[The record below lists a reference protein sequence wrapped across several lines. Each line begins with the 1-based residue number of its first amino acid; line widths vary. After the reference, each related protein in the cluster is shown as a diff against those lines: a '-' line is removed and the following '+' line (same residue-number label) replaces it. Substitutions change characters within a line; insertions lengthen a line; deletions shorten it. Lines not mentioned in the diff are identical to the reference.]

1 MKLNKLLTTIITV
14 VVILIV
20 LTIFKPFNI
29 VPADSLGL
37 KFTLG
42 KLQDKTLDPGLNF
55 KMPIVQSIRSFS
67 LRPMQVDMTVE
78 VGPQGAITKDN
89 QTVGAFLTTFYKYTP
104 EELVS
109 MYSDYGENQIK
120 SILKTGMME
129 SFKAA
134 IGVYDIFSI
143 AINQEAIQ
151 KAVIASLKTKMSV
164 YPIEVTELM
173 IQNYD
178 WSDAFDAQIEETMK
192 KAQQVKQ
199 KEQDLQI
206 QNLEAQK
213 KVKIAEA
220 DKQALILAAEG
231 DKTAA
236 QLRADAKALE
246 GEGIRKYNE
255 SVQKNMELE
264 VQLRK
269 LEIDK
274 IKAERWNGQY
284 VPTNNY
290 GPIPVQT
297 GSIQGE

>member
-1 MKLNKLLTTIITV
+1 MKLNRLTTTIITV
-14 VVILIV
+14 AVCLIV
-20 LTIFKPFNI
+20 ITIFKPFSI

-42 KLQDKTLDPGLNF
+42 KLQDKTLNPGLNM
-55 KMPIVQSIRSFS
+55 KMPVIQSIRSIS
-67 LRPMQVDMTVE
+67 LRPMQEDMLVE

-89 QTVGAFLTTFYKYTP
+89 QTVGAILTAFYKYKP
-104 EELVS
+104 ESLVE
-109 MYSDYGENQIK
+109 MYAKYGESQIR

-129 SFKAA
+129 SFKAE
-134 IGVYDIFSI
+134 IGIYDIFNIS
-143 AINQEAIQ
+143 INQNKIQ
-151 KAVIASLKTKMSV
+151 TDTLASLREKMGQ
-164 YPIEVTELM
+164 YPITVTELR

-178 WSDAFDAQIEETMK
+178 WSDAFDDQIEATMK
-192 KAQQVKQ
+192 MAQQVKQ
-199 KEQDLQI
+199 KAQELEKE
-206 QNLEAQK
+206 NLEAQK
-213 KVKIAEA
+213 KVKIADA
-220 DKQALILAAEG
+220 DKQAMILTAEG
-231 DKTAA
+231 EKAAA

-255 SVQKNMELE
+255 AVQKNMELE
-264 VQLRK
+264 LQLRR
-269 LEIDK
+269 LEIDR